1 MPDEQGVAANRLED
15 SCYDSNLP
23 TGCYFIVGRPLS
35 TPFQK
40 FANVPKHRLPTALI
54 GDATVFLK
62 PRTLL

>member
-1 MPDEQGVAANRLED
+1 MELHHLAAQCEVV
-15 SCYDSNLP
+15 
-23 TGCYFIVGRPLS
+23 FGRPLS